1 MQTRGAS
8 GICKGEM
15 QIIGAKARCTWQMPM
30 RHAKVMGAAN
40 ERCWS
45 IVFLW
50 FGHRNHQNYD
60 LSLVWT
66 WKPSK
71 LRPKSSQESHES
83 ATGRPKRPK
92 WSPKG
97 CQEGPQSA
105 KVAPKDPLREPKE
118 RPKASQIDL
127 RTHFGTSEK
136 IKSENAINPWGNH
149 SSRAKDTINT
159 WESCMSENEF
169 FRSNIPL
176 DSLPDQFGG
185 VRPRPGRARTTIP
198 YNYCDYRA

>member
-1 MQTRGAS
+1 MKTRGARR
-8 GICKGEM
+8 ICKREM
-15 QIIGAKARCTWQMPM
+15 QIMRAKARCTWQMPM
-30 RHAKVMGAAN
+30 RRAKVMGAAN
-40 ERCWS
+40 ERFGS

-97 CQEGPQSA
+97 CQEGPKSA
-105 KVAPKDPLREPKE
+105 KVAPNDALGAPKGH
-118 RPKASQIDL
+118 PKASKIDL
-127 RTHFGTSEK
+127 RAHFGTSGK
-136 IKSENAINPWGNH
+136 TKSENARNPRGNH
-149 SSRAKDTINT
+149 SSRAKNARNT
-159 WESCMSENEF
+159 RGNCIPENDFLVKTSKTPWF
-169 FRSNIPL
+169 FIIL
-176 DSLPDQFGG
+176 G
-185 VRPRPGRARTTIP
+185 VSRERQ
-198 YNYCDYRA
+198 NM

>member
-1 MQTRGAS
+1 MQTRRAS
-8 GICKGEM
+8 EIILCKREM
-15 QIIGAKARCTWQMPM
+15 QIIDAKARCTWQMPM
-30 RHAKVMGAAN
+30 RRAKVMGASN
-40 ERCWS
+40 ERFWS

-71 LRPKSSQESHES
+71 LPPKSSQESHES
-83 ATGRPKRPK
+83 ARGRPKRPK

-105 KVAPKDPLREPKE
+105 KVGPKDSLREPNE
-118 RPKASQIDL
+118 RPKASKIDL
-127 RTHFGTSEK
+127 RTHFGTSGK

-149 SSRAKDTINT
+149 SSRAKNAINT
-159 WESCMSENEF
+159 WESCMSGNEF
-169 FRSNIPL
+169 FRSFFEK
-176 DSLPDQFGG
+176 QQK
-185 VRPRPGRARTTIP
+185 P
-198 YNYCDYRA
+198 YGFSSF